1 MDLADELLMSLRKS
15 MFLTLTVTNNGRS
28 LGLCFFFLQV
38 YSQVKNVLRV
48 DLYDTN
54 TEEDIHINQLLI
66 DEGFAMYQEESHI
79 SKVIQL
85 ASVFI

>member
-1 MDLADELLMSLRKS
+1 MNK
-15 MFLTLTVTNNGRS
+15 T
-28 LGLCFFFLQV
+28 GLDWFVLFQV

-48 DLYDTN
+48 DVYDTS

-66 DEGFAMYQEESHI
+66 DEGFAMYQEESHA

-85 ASVFI
+85 ADSTCLRVCQELSYCTSESTQWWKM